1 MLPATYRPGDDIAVG
16 VEGVAVLVALEASD
30 ADQQQSSG
38 ELVGVEGAVLDC
50 PHTGSGFVEVL
61 IVTGLCQLV
70 VALDGVQSGLLGGS
84 IVRVDLCHQ
93 LFQRVGLH
101 SAAIGTAASS

>member
-1 MLPATYRPGDDIAVG
+1 MPVVLGGKAVALDVAGDVQAGDDIAVG

-50 PHTGSGFVEVL
+50 PHTGSGLVEVL
-61 IVTGLCQLV
+61 IVTGLGQLV
-70 VALDGVQSGLLGGS
+70 VALDGVQSGL
-84 IVRVDLCHQ
+84 
-93 LFQRVGLH
+93 
-101 SAAIGTAASS
+101 AAVSSG